1 MFMIQSTDEGKNY
14 PGGFLALERVF
25 FFLCF
30 FSSWLGLVI
39 V

>member
-25 FFLCF
+25 FFF
-30 FSSWLGLVI
+30 VSSARGRVW
-39 V
+39 